1 MSIGNGYQTY
11 SDSTLK
17 NLKKDTLIEY
27 IRVLEENLRNAY
39 ERLDNQAKILHDR
52 EPVKHGKWNKRT
64 TIAYCRNGIFI
75 DYDEYLCSECQKVTE
90 IKENYCSNCGAKM
103 DLEGEQVETHQ
114 VGPCCVGGKKRE

>member
-1 MSIGNGYQTY
+1 MELIDREELLRKLDKMIEFERRQVLLTHAWN
-11 SDSTLK
+11 TLLCAK
-17 NLKKDTLIEY
+17 EA
-27 IRVLEENLRNAY
+27 VLECKVVDA
-39 ERLDNQAKILHDR
+39 

-75 DYDEYLCSECQKVTE
+75 DYDEYLCSECQRVTE

-114 VGPCCVGGKKRE
+114 VV

>member
-1 MSIGNGYQTY
+1 MELIDREELLRIIDRKIKYTQGDIAM
-11 SDSTLK
+11 DSPY
-17 NLKKDTLIEY
+17 N
-27 IRVLEENLRNAY
+27 V
-39 ERLDNQAKILHDR
+39 RLNSLLAFKHIIMNCARIDA

-75 DYDEYLCSECQKVTE
+75 DYDEYLCSECQRVTE

-114 VGPCCVGGKKRE
+114 VV

>member
-1 MSIGNGYQTY
+1 ME
-11 SDSTLK
+11 
-17 NLKKDTLIEY
+17 LIDREELLRIIDRNIKYTRDDVAVDIPYNVRLNEY
-27 IRVLEENLRNAY
+27 LAFKHIILNCKCINA
-39 ERLDNQAKILHDR
+39 

-75 DYDEYLCSECQKVTE
+75 DYDEYLCSECQRVTE

-114 VGPCCVGGKKRE
+114 VV

>member
-1 MSIGNGYQTY
+1 MRQINADVAIEQIEDIHEQLGDYYTIE
-11 SDSTLK
+11 DVIADI
-17 NLKKDTLIEY
+17 DTMPT
-27 IRVLEENLRNAY
+27 VDA
-39 ERLDNQAKILHDR
+39 

-75 DYDEYLCSECQKVTE
+75 DYDEYLCSECQRVTE

-114 VGPCCVGGKKRE
+114 VVQEGKNEHIVC

>member
-1 MSIGNGYQTY
+1 MRLIDADEAIRRIEANMRAYYEESNGGYYLAEAAVDEIDAMPTV
-11 SDSTLK
+11 D
-17 NLKKDTLIEY
+17 
-27 IRVLEENLRNAY
+27 A
-39 ERLDNQAKILHDR
+39 

>member
-1 MSIGNGYQTY
+1 ME
-11 SDSTLK
+11 K
-17 NLKKDTLIEY
+17 NL
-27 IRVLEENLRNAY
+27 RHAHEELGTQIKAVQ
-39 ERLDNQAKILHDR
+39 DW

-64 TIAYCRNGIFI
+64 TIAYCRNGIFV

-114 VGPCCVGGKKRE
+114 VV

>member
-1 MSIGNGYQTY
+1 MS
-11 SDSTLK
+11 S
-17 NLKKDTLIEY
+17 LIDKEKVIELLIDEMENWHAIIDKVFLEGCIDE
-27 IRVLEENLRNAY
+27 IRKMPPVDA
-39 ERLDNQAKILHDR
+39 

-64 TIAYCRNGIFI
+64 TIAYCRNDIFI